1 MALAIATDMDGA
13 KVNALGGS
21 STKLAAN
28 GVSGTVVFTSAVLNA
43 NMTNL
48 FGGKIA
54 VGSTVEING
63 STMSDQQLTTVVAN
77 ISQVTSTYN
86 LSLTSAQVAA
96 EIDALLGKGISAA
109 ETGKQLAA
117 ANGTSMSSAAGDQ
130 LAKLADNYTKIAVNG
145 VTGSLTITSGLTSTQ
160 ITNLVSR
167 ISTAS
172 AFVPTTVVVNAAG
185 MSNDQLGSVA
195 TAVTTLG
202 AGPVD
207 INGLTVTAS
216 QSTSQL
222 EALLSAAN
230 DGQATVVATGM
241 TSAQL
246 SELGTN
252 TDALSS
258 ITGVVNV
265 DANVDPAAIAA
276 IMNTSVSSGAVVNV
290 DPTGFDAT
298 QQDAYNTALTTQ
310 ALFHVTD
317 QSTGGAGHTYLKA
330 NETFVIYVRA
340 ENLPTSGP
348 RAVAAQGRINYDSS
362 RLTFVSLAG
371 GDDMP
376 VVFAGGDGTTGSQSH
391 VTFYTGIDYTNNA
404 NIGIFEG
411 TVAAITFRATAD
423 GFCSASDLCSLNT
436 SFANRLAAGGST
448 PAPIAAIGTTSV
460 EVSAQ
465 KNLVLSGVP
474 TGTADVV
481 DSVANLSYYAD
492 ASSTTG
498 AYVANPGVTSANNCG
513 AETVTIAITYP
524 SSSVGTTWPS
534 EFPIGTSRVV
544 WSTVDEAGNT
554 ASASRDIIVINKH
567 LVTVD
572 VDLVAGIPNT
582 TTFSLP
588 IRFRLNSGVAVT
600 ANVAFTGSNGASMDV
615 EIPVL
620 AGYGCITA
628 KDPINT
634 IADAQTMS
642 ISGTKW
648 VCSGVFQL
656 EGGDATDDNM
666 VDILDFGA
674 FVTDRG
680 AGKTALS
687 RSNFDR
693 DSFVNNA
700 DFSFIS
706 LNFLDIGDNCGGAY
720 FNGNPRERISVKDLR
735 RMGLGEMA
743 EADINGDGWVDTA
756 DVALAAQGHY
766 RRSIEGLDQP
776 AELEQPNW

>member
-1 MALAIATDMDGA
+1 
-13 KVNALGGS
+13 
-21 STKLAAN
+21 
-28 GVSGTVVFTSAVLNA
+28 
-43 NMTNL
+43 
-48 FGGKIA
+48 
-54 VGSTVEING
+54 
-63 STMSDQQLTTVVAN
+63 
-77 ISQVTSTYN
+77 
-86 LSLTSAQVAA
+86 
-96 EIDALLGKGISAA
+96 
-109 ETGKQLAA
+109 
-117 ANGTSMSSAAGDQ
+117 
-130 LAKLADNYTKIAVNG
+130 
-145 VTGSLTITSGLTSTQ
+145 
-160 ITNLVSR
+160 
-167 ISTAS
+167 
-172 AFVPTTVVVNAAG
+172 
-185 MSNDQLGSVA
+185 
-195 TAVTTLG
+195 
-202 AGPVD
+202 
-207 INGLTVTAS
+207 
-216 QSTSQL
+216 
-222 EALLSAAN
+222 
-230 DGQATVVATGM
+230 M

-246 SELGTN
+246 SELATN
-252 TDALSS
+252 TAALSS

-265 DANVDPAAIAA
+265 DANVDDAAIAA

-290 DPTGFDAT
+290 DPTGFDAD
-298 QQDAYNTALTTQ
+298 QQAAYNTALTTQ

-362 RLTFVSLAG
+362 RLTFVSVAG
-371 GDDMP
+371 GADMP
-376 VVFAGGDGTTGSQSH
+376 FVFASGDGNTGSQRH
-391 VTFYTGIDYTNNA
+391 VTFYTGIDSSNPA
-404 NIGIFEG
+404 NVGVYEG
-411 TVAAITFRATAD
+411 TIAAITFRATAD

-436 SFANRLAAGGST
+436 SFANRLAAGGVT
-448 PAPIAAIGTTSV
+448 PAPIAAIGTTTV

-572 VDLVAGIPNT
+572 VDLVAGIANT

-628 KDPINT
+628 KDPVNT
-634 IADAQTMS
+634 LADAQTMS
-642 ISGTKW
+642 LSGTKW

-656 EGGDATDDNM
+656 RGGDSTDDNI

-680 AGKTALS
+680 ANKTPFS

-693 DSFVNNA
+693 NDFVNNS

-706 LNFLDIGDNCGGAY
+706 LGFLAVGDNCSGA
-720 FNGNPRERISVKDLR
+720 FFDGNARERISVKELR

-743 EADINGDGWVDTA
+743 EADINGDGWVDTT

-766 RRSIEGLDQP
+766 RRPMEGLDQP
-776 AELEQPNW
+776 VDLEQPNW